1 MEVGIRNGVDF
12 MTHKLQTWKIINRQV
27 FFRGASN
34 KLAPASG
41 AGQSLDAY
49 FKKISL

>member
-1 MEVGIRNGVDF
+1 MEVGKRNGVDF

-27 FFRGASN
+27 FYRGTSN

-41 AGQSLDAY
+41 LIQIIQVKLEQS
-49 FKKISL
+49 